1 MKQKGK
7 ETKEKH
13 QPRRKESC
21 VKHPGAVASADICG
35 FKCRVNVC
43 VCTLKGGKRT
53 QGAAAAKSFRHSFD
67 TGQKSLD
74 AILKCL
80 TTDLM
85 ENEGER
91 GGRIDFQDQME
102 MQMRGGGED
111 RKKDTERSAQCL
123 LKTCSD
129 RVKHTPESW

>member
-1 MKQKGK
+1 M
-7 ETKEKH
+7 
-13 QPRRKESC
+13 
-21 VKHPGAVASADICG
+21 SADICG
-35 FKCRVNVC
+35 FKCCVNVC
-43 VCTLKGGKRT
+43 VRTLKGGKKITR
-53 QGAAAAKSFRHSFD
+53 GAAAAKSFRHSFD
-67 TGQKSLD
+67 TGQKSLV
-74 AILKCL
+74 AIFKRS
-80 TTDLM
+80 TADLM